1 MENAEIK
8 NETLKAFDCSNCG
21 AGLKYKPGTTTLVC
35 EYCNAKNNI
44 PKEEIIVEETDFV
57 AYLEKLE
64 AANSVVEE
72 TLQCKSCGAASTV
85 NINAKSS
92 NCPYCSTPLIEGDT
106 KENRAIKPTY
116 LLPFKIDKQKALE
129 MAFNWA
135 KDTWYTKEIQ
145 SSSIT
150 ITSVYVPHWTY
161 DTRTNSNYLLEKTQK
176 NGNNTYTQ
184 TLSGD
189 ISIFFDDILVPA
201 SKNTNNALLAEAGPW
216 NTKNLVNTNDEYL
229 KDYIVEKYT
238 TDLKQG
244 FYLAKGVIDQSIRNN
259 IFSKA
264 GDIRLKIKNVQT
276 KYLDIKFKH
285 ILLPVYTLTYEHKGK
300 INQMYVNG
308 YTGKVAGIR
317 PKNPISAFL
326 TKAVKITFIIIL
338 AFIFIFFILPLLTL
352 FFI

>member
-44 PKEEIIVEETDFV
+44 PKEETIVEETDFV

-116 LLPFKIDKQKALE
+116 LLPFKIDKQKAKEL
-129 MAFNWA
+129 AFNWA

-150 ITSVYVPHWTY
+150 LTSLYVPHWTY
-161 DTRTNSNYLLEKTQK
+161 DIQTNSNYLLEKTQK
-176 NGNNTYTQ
+176 NGDKFYTQ
-184 TLSGD
+184 SFTGN

-201 SKNTNNALLAEAGPW
+201 SKNTNNALLAQAGPW
-216 NTKNLVNTNDEYL
+216 NTKNLANTNDEYL

-259 IFSKA
+259 ILSKS
-264 GDIRLKIKNVQT
+264 GDRSLKIKSVQSQ
-276 KYLDIKFKH
+276 YNDIKFKH
-285 ILLPVYTLTYEHKGK
+285 ILLPLYILTYEYKGK

-308 YTGKVAGIR
+308 HNGKVVGIR
-317 PKNPISAFL
+317 PKSPFHVI
-326 TKAVKITFIIIL
+326 VMKIAKVIFIMVAALVLLAIIL
-338 AFIFIFFILPLLTL
+338 TAIGAS
-352 FFI
+352 

>member
-8 NETLKAFDCSNCG
+8 DETLKAFDCNNCG

-35 EYCNAKNNI
+35 EYCNTKNNI
-44 PKEEIIVEETDFV
+44 PKEETIIEETDFE

-72 TLQCKSCGAASTV
+72 TLQCKSCGAASTI

-92 NCPYCSTPLIEGDT
+92 NCPYCSTPLNEGST
-106 KENRAIKPTY
+106 KEDRTIKPTY
-116 LLPFKIDKQKALE
+116 LLPFKIDKQKAKEL
-129 MAFNWA
+129 AFKWA
-135 KDTWYTKEIQ
+135 IDTWYTKKIQ

-150 ITSVYVPHWTY
+150 IANVYVPHWTF

-176 NGNNTYTQ
+176 NGNNTYSQSFT
-184 TLSGD
+184 GN

-201 SKNTNNALLAEAGPW
+201 SKNINNALLAEVGPW
-216 NTKNLVNTNDEYL
+216 NTKNLVDTNDEYL

-244 FYLAKGVIDQSIRNN
+244 FYLAKGVIDPSIRNN

-264 GDIRLKIKNVQT
+264 GDINLKIKNIQT
-276 KYLDIKFKH
+276 QYLDIKFKH

-308 YTGKVAGIR
+308 YNGKVAGVR
-317 PKNPISAFL
+317 PKSPFHIVLMKIAKILFIMV
-326 TKAVKITFIIIL
+326 AVLVLLAIIL
-338 AFIFIFFILPLLTL
+338 TAIGAN
-352 FFI
+352 